1 MSTPPRR
8 PSMAD
13 VAALAGVSYQTVSR
27 VLNEPERVRESTQE
41 RVRDAI
47 AELGF
52 RPNRAARELKTTR
65 SSLIGVMTDGS
76 GLFGPSE
83 TTTAIETAA
92 RRAGYAVLLTT
103 VAGEAD
109 GRELG
114 GELLDSGA
122 DGILVVAGHDAMI
135 PAVEAAARSTPVLA
149 VTADPLDVPGV
160 RTIGVDQPLGARQ
173 VVEHLATTGR
183 RSVVHLAGPSDW
195 ADARARRSG
204 FEQALEGSG
213 IDGAVIPGGDW
224 SPLSGARLTEE
235 LLRAGSP
242 PEAIFAANDL
252 MAIGVIHALS
262 RAGLRAGE
270 DVAVVGFDDVVPAA
284 FLLPPLSTVSQPF
297 ALLGRTALELLL
309 SDLGGGADGAAR
321 PDPEGGAVPLAPQLV
336 VRESSAR

>member
-27 VLNEPERVRESTQE
+27 VLNEPERVRESTQQ
-41 RVRDAI
+41 RVRAAI

-83 TTTAIETAA
+83 TTTAIEAAA

-103 VAGEAD
+103 VAGAPES
-109 GRELG
+109 RELG

-135 PAVEAAARSTPVLA
+135 PAVEAAARSMPVLA
-149 VTADPLDVPGV
+149 VTADPLEIPGV
-160 RTIGVDQPLGARQ
+160 RTIGVDQPLGAQQ
-173 VVEHLATTGR
+173 VVEHLASTGR
-183 RSVVHLAGPSDW
+183 RRVVHLAGPSDW
-195 ADARARRSG
+195 ADARARRAG
-204 FEQALEGSG
+204 FEQALERAGL
-213 IDGAVIPGGDW
+213 DGAVITGGDW
-224 SPLSGARLTEE
+224 SPRSGARLTEQT
-235 LLRAGSP
+235 LAAGP
-242 PEAIFAANDL
+242 APEAIFAANDL
-252 MAIGVIHALS
+252 MAIGVIQALD

-270 DVAVVGFDDVVPAA
+270 DVAVVGFDDIVPAA
-284 FLLPPLSTVSQPF
+284 YLLPPLTTVAQPF
-297 ALLGRTALELLL
+297 SLLGRTALELLVAEL
-309 SDLGGGADGAAR
+309 DGDRSSAAG
-321 PDPEGGAVPLAPQLV
+321 PAAPLLAPQLV
-336 VRESSAR
+336 VRESSRR